1 MKGFLSNNMIAFIFG
16 IVSVTFTAYIFL
28 ASRNDPGLRMAAL
41 VSATSTAS
49 SLLAIASTLLTGKD
63 LTQSRD
69 PANLPPNTKT
79 IDTSTVTVGP
89 VVPTQPVEPAQTKEG

>member
-1 MKGFLSNNMIAFIFG
+1 MKTPPNNLIAFIFG
-16 IVSVTFTAYIFL
+16 IVSVAFTAYIFL

-63 LTQSRD
+63 VTQKDSGTTQVTQIS
-69 PANLPPNTKT
+69 PT
-79 IDTSTVTVGP
+79 TVTVDP
-89 VVPTQPVEPAQTKEG
+89 PKENG

>member
-1 MKGFLSNNMIAFIFG
+1 MKTPSNNMIAFIFG
-16 IVSVTFTAYIFL
+16 IVSVGFTAYIFL

-63 LTQSRD
+63 LTQNGKD
-69 PANLPPNTKT
+69 LPPGATQVT
-79 IDTSTVTVGP
+79 QIPPQTTTVKMDP
-89 VVPTQPVEPAQTKEG
+89 LAQPESPAPKEG

>member
-1 MKGFLSNNMIAFIFG
+1 MKAPPNNLIAFIFG
-16 IVSVTFTAYIFL
+16 IVSVAFTAYIFL

-63 LTQSRD
+63 LTQRD
-69 PANLPPNTKT
+69 PPQVPPVNPTKPET
-79 IDTSTVTVGP
+79 
-89 VVPTQPVEPAQTKEG
+89 PAKP

>member
-1 MKGFLSNNMIAFIFG
+1 MKGLSNNWIAFIFG
-16 IVSVTFTAYIFL
+16 IVSVAFTAYVFL

-63 LTQSRD
+63 LTQNGKD
-69 PANLPPNTKT
+69 LPPGSTQVT
-79 IDTSTVTVGP
+79 QVPPASSTVTLD
-89 VVPTQPVEPAQTKEG
+89 PTQPKE

>member
-1 MKGFLSNNMIAFIFG
+1 MKPLSNNLIAFVFG
-16 IVSVTFTAYIFL
+16 IVSVAFTAYIFL

-63 LTQSRD
+63 LTQPTKD
-69 PANLPPNTKT
+69 LPPGTT
-79 IDTSTVTVGP
+79 QVTQVPPTQSTVTVDP
-89 VVPTQPVEPAQTKEG
+89 QPKE